1 MKGKKLDVLG
11 IIVTGISFFIY
22 IAYLILSNTL
32 LSNGMEFRENVI
44 EFIAWDKF
52 VFIIMLNIVII
63 RTIRK
68 RKNIGKD
75 MKLLFTLI
83 SFFTSVIITFLF
95 VLVPYVFT
103 SRGETLA
110 YKEGNLLLAVSSSAL
125 HDSWVNFYEPIN
137 SIVMKKLDIEEVRDN
152 SPGNCY
158 YYGKSKFLENHD
170 FDISDESDFID
181 LKPWSAKEKFGGEVF
196 NYLGDQTYDFGGI
209 VIKFNKR
216 ETWVKE
222 ASIERNI
229 VKYEDVNIIGE
240 NIETIKENIS
250 KVKREYDSSAI
261 YKEFL
266 DEKGNINV
274 RIGSK
279 YRIDPEYDYSIH
291 YYDTTLILD
300 DNGIV
305 TSVRYLNNIFEDVD

>member
-1 MKGKKLDVLG
+1 MKGKKLNVSGVIL
-11 IIVTGISFFIY
+11 IISFLIY
-22 IAYLILSNTL
+22 IVYLVSSNILLNY
-32 LSNGMEFRENVI
+32 GMEFRESVI

-52 VFIIMLNIVII
+52 VFVIMLNILII
-63 RTIRK
+63 RIIMK
-68 RKNIGKD
+68 RKKIGKE
-75 MKLLFTLI
+75 MKLFFTLI
-83 SFFTSVIITFLF
+83 SFFISAIITFIF
-95 VLVPYVFT
+95 VLAPYILI
-103 SRGETLA
+103 SRVEALA
-110 YKEGNLLLAVSSSAL
+110 YKEGRLVVAASSDGL
-125 HDSWVNFYEPIN
+125 HDSRISFYEPIN
-137 SIVMKKLDIEEVRDN
+137 SIVMKNSDIEDVHHN
-152 SPGNCY
+152 APNNCY
-158 YYGKSKFLENHD
+158 YYGKSNFLENPD
-170 FDISDESDFID
+170 FDIREESDFRD
-181 LKPWSAKEKFGGEVF
+181 LKPWSAKEKFSHEVF
-196 NYLGDQTYDFGGI
+196 NYLGNQIYDFGGI
-209 VIKFNKR
+209 VIKFNKK

-279 YRIDPEYDYSIH
+279 YRIDSEYDYRIH
-291 YYDTTLILD
+291 YYDTTLVLN

-305 TSVRYLNNIFEDVD
+305 TSVKYLNRNFEDGD

>member
-11 IIVTGISFFIY
+11 IIVTGISFLIY
-22 IAYLILSNTL
+22 IAYLILSNIL
-32 LSNGMEFRENVI
+32 LNYGMEFRESVI

-52 VFIIMLNIVII
+52 VFVIMLNIVII
-63 RTIRK
+63 RIIMK
-68 RKNIGKD
+68 RKKIGKE
-75 MKLLFTLI
+75 MKLFFTLK
-83 SFFTSVIITFLF
+83 SFFISAIITFIF
-95 VLVPYVFT
+95 VLAPYILI

-110 YKEGNLLLAVSSSAL
+110 YKEGNLLLAVSSSSL
-125 HDSWVNFYEPIN
+125 HDSLISFYEPIN
-137 SIVMKKLDIEEVRDN
+137 FMVMKKSNIDKVLHN
-152 SPGNCY
+152 SPRNCY
-158 YYGKSKFLENHD
+158 EYREAKFLENHD
-170 FDISDESDFID
+170 FDISDESDFRD

-209 VIKFNKR
+209 VIKFNKK

-222 ASIERNI
+222 AYIERNI
-229 VKYEDVNIIGE
+229 VKYEGVNIIGE
-240 NIETIKENIS
+240 NIDTIKENIS
-250 KVKREYDSSAI
+250 KLKREDDSSAI

-279 YRIDPEYDYSIH
+279 YRIDSEYDYSIH
-291 YYDTTLILD
+291 YYDTTLVLN

-305 TSVRYLNNIFEDVD
+305 TSVKYLNRNFEDGD